1 MCWMS
6 LFHNGSFK
14 LYGIKK
20 SFLKTLRIY
29 ILDYIKIF
37 GTIFEILLI
46 YEFWLLN

>member
-1 MCWMS
+1 MDLLNFMR
-6 LFHNGSFK
+6 LK
-14 LYGIKK
+14 YL
-20 SFLKTLRIY
+20 FLKTLRIY